1 MMRGSTWTV
10 TYRENMHAPRCHT
23 RDIIDT
29 AYSILLSEVSG
40 WRERVLPTPGVV

>member
-1 MMRGSTWTV
+1 MMRGRTWTV
-10 TYRENMHAPRCHT
+10 TYRENMHAPRYHT